1 MKSDH
6 RRQLLAPEVL
16 QNQKI
21 MEMLRRRKRLV
32 KLLLLRLLKIA
43 HRLLSLLVKRKRKRS
58 LPKIQLRQP

>member
-1 MKSDH
+1 VKSDH